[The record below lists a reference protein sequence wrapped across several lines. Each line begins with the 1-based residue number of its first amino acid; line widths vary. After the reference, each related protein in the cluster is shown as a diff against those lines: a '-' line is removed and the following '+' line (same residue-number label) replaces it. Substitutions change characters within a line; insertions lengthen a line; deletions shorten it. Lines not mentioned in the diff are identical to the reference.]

1 MPKRT
6 SNPGDGAT
14 EAWRRVVRG
23 YEEALKVD
31 GLPENLRETLERQ
44 LQAAREILGW
54 DSGAFEPVGLGFER
68 HSRESAGRRR
78 PGEPTF
84 RLGLMPDGRAEK

>member
-44 LQAAREILGW
+44 LQAARQILGL
-54 DSGAFEPVGLGFER
+54 DLRALGDDLVGLGFER
-68 HSRESAGRRR
+68 HSRTYAPSAGRRR
-78 PGEPTF
+78 PRGVGEP
-84 RLGLMPDGRAEK
+84 